1 MPNIFCI
8 NPDSHDGIVYHSN
21 KQQIGGSYQNFDD
34 VNLNP

>member
-21 KQQIGGSYQNFDD
+21 KQQNQLPPAEP
-34 VNLNP
+34 VV